1 MQTRSRTCST
11 CSRARGLTLIEVV
24 AALAILGTLLVG
36 IVLAKSRHTHQLVRA
51 QAQTRA
57 VVAADELITGWW
69 TSLDGV
75 PIDEQG
81 ELPGDRPLRWQT
93 RLVDN
98 DEIAALGARV
108 VRVELFDI
116 ADATARGKG
125 DGDPLV
131 SVDLV
136 VRDPEV
142 EDREKR
148 KAAEEAEA
156 KRTGRGQG
164 DGDV

>member
-51 QAQTRA
+51 KTQSRA
-57 VVAADELITGWW
+57 VVAVDELITDWW

-81 ELPGDRPLRWQT
+81 ELLGDTPLRWQT

-116 ADATARGKG
+116 TNTTPRGKG
-125 DGDPLV
+125 DADPLV

-142 EDREKR
+142 EEREKR

-156 KRTGRGQG
+156 KRTGLKQG
-164 DGDV
+164 GGDA